1 MGETPI
7 RIALAAGLG
16 VALLGA
22 RDAGPAAVG
31 TLYVAAVTAAL
42 VQYDLRE
49 RRLPDALV
57 LPGVAF
63 VGVGAVWSAL
73 SGGGPIV
80 MVAAALGGL
89 GVLAVFLVL
98 ASGGGLGMGDV
109 KLAAVLAAALA
120 ALVTERAPP
129 EAEPAAAVLGAVCSL
144 VVGSLVLGALAA
156 GIVVRSR
163 GAGRGAGAAGA
174 GRAEG
179 TARGKGAHRPAIAD
193 DLPFGPV
200 LLAVFWAV
208 ALGW

>member
-22 RDAGPAAVG
+22 RGAGPAAVG
-31 TLYVAAVTAAL
+31 TLYIAAVTAAL
-42 VQYDLRE
+42 VQHDLRE

-57 LPGVAF
+57 LPGFAF
-63 VGVGAVWSAL
+63 VGVGAAWSSSSGAGGLTVIAAAAL
-73 SGGGPIV
+73 SGLAV
-80 MVAAALGGL
+80 LG
-89 GVLAVFLVL
+89 VFLVL

-109 KLAAVLAAALA
+109 EVAAVLAAALA
-120 ALVTERAPP
+120 ALVAERAPP
-129 EAEPAAAVLGAVCSL
+129 EGEPAAAVVGAVGAL

-163 GAGRGAGAAGA
+163 GAGTGAARAERTVGAGF
-174 GRAEG
+174 
-179 TARGKGAHRPAIAD
+179 AD